1 MLIKCKLVWPSHDV
15 ETLPLVLYAYGEL
28 EFFFVKIIDELE
40 EFTSD
45 KEIAHKAFKLDS
57 QMFIFV
63 RINYDWDTML
73 YLIDNLVSNITS

>member
-1 MLIKCKLVWPSHDV
+1 MAVPGRGNSTFSAVCIWKIV
-15 ETLPLVLYAYGEL
+15 
-28 EFFFVKIIDELE
+28 FVKIIDELE

-63 RINYDWDTML
+63 RINYDWDNML
-73 YLIDNLVSNITS
+73 YIIDNLVSNITS